1 MNYFFILLLEPSSSS
16 ITTPTALSCIYLKNT
31 VMSRQLNPPKIKKE
45 VIALLS
51 RCKTKLYAAPNL
63 FNLFIQLKQ
72 HK

>member
-1 MNYFFILLLEPSSSS
+1 MNYFLFYNYPHCPVMHLF
-16 ITTPTALSCIYLKNT
+16 KNT
-31 VMSRQLNPPKIKKE
+31 VMSRQLNPQKIKKE